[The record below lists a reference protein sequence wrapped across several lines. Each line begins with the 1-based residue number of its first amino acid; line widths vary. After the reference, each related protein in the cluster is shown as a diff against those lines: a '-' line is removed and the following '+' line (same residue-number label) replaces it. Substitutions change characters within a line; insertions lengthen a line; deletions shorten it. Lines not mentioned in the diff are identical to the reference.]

1 MITVQNALNR
11 LIDNNELFYD
21 EMLYLMRQIMSGEMT
36 QGQTAALLMGL
47 RTKVESVSEIAAA
60 ATVMREFSTKVAV
73 EDRRYLVD
81 TCGTG
86 GDGAHT
92 FNISTCASFVAAAA
106 GAKVAKHGGRSVS
119 SSSGSADVLEAF
131 GVNLNLNPAQ
141 VGQCIDEVGLGFM
154 FAPNHHSAMK
164 HVAPV
169 RKEMGVRTIF
179 NILGPLTN
187 PAGADNQ
194 LMGVF
199 HPDLVGIQAR
209 VLKQLGSKHI
219 LIVHGKDGMDE
230 ISISAPTLIAELK
243 DGEITEYEL
252 DPRDFGFEFADIK
265 TLYASN
271 ASESKTIIEGILN
284 GTSLG
289 PCRDIVLLNAGA
301 AIYAA
306 NLAVTLED
314 GINAA
319 HEVIAS
325 GAAKAKL
332 DALIA
337 FTQKLATH

>member
-1 MITVQNALNR
+1 MQ
-11 LIDNNELFYD
+11 
-21 EMLYLMRQIMSGEMT
+21 
-36 QGQTAALLMGL
+36 
-47 RTKVESVSEIAAA
+47 
-60 ATVMREFSTKVAV
+60 
-73 EDRRYLVD
+73 
-81 TCGTG
+81 
-86 GDGAHT
+86 
-92 FNISTCASFVAAAA
+92 
-106 GAKVAKHGGRSVS
+106 
-119 SSSGSADVLEAF
+119 
-131 GVNLNLNPAQ
+131 
-141 VGQCIDEVGLGFM
+141 
-154 FAPNHHSAMK
+154 
-164 HVAPV
+164 
-169 RKEMGVRTIF
+169 
-179 NILGPLTN
+179 
-187 PAGADNQ
+187 
-194 LMGVF
+194 
-199 HPDLVGIQAR
+199 
-209 VLKQLGSKHI
+209 
-219 LIVHGKDGMDE
+219 